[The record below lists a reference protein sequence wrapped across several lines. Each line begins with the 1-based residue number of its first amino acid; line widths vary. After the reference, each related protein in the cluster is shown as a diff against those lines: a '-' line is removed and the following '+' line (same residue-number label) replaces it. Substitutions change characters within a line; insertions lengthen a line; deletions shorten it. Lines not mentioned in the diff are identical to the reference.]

1 MAPYLRSQARSAAF
15 GPSVAALRPASG
27 ERVQALQA
35 VFEEAVP
42 ARKTSSKSNR
52 SAQQHT
58 SASAEAHEGGLI
70 NVDSRIVSS
79 SNSTNMV
86 GEHTLD
92 HPKEMYGQIL
102 VDMSKVNEDNTEAAS
117 KCYNDK
123 IQDSA
128 AVPCSHFP
136 RTCHPRTNHL
146 ALDS

>member
-1 MAPYLRSQARSAAF
+1 MPPYLRSQARSAAF

-27 ERVQALQA
+27 ERIQALQA

-42 ARKTSSKSNR
+42 AGKTSSKSNR

-58 SASAEAHEGGLI
+58 SASAEAHEDDLI
-70 NVDSRIVSS
+70 DMNSQIESS

>member
-27 ERVQALQA
+27 EHIQALQA

-58 SASAEAHEGGLI
+58 SATAEAHEDDLI
-70 NVDSRIVSS
+70 DMDSPIESS

-92 HPKEMYGQIL
+92 HPMEMYGQIL
-102 VDMSKVNEDNTEAAS
+102 VDMSKANEDKTEAAS
-117 KCYNDK
+117 K
-123 IQDSA
+123 
-128 AVPCSHFP
+128 
-136 RTCHPRTNHL
+136 
-146 ALDS
+146 